1 MEIPIVEKEVRS
13 HQSHYKVSRA
23 SSRLPF
29 PLPGA
34 PPPAFPWAHP
44 LAAVQM
50 TLAPNY
56 RLSPEDG
63 KVVKIR
69 KNRNAESAVTRYR
82 LLASSSAC
90 SLLELQPV
98 TGEAWPGLV
107 SAAGSAFWCGPA
119 AESSAGSG
127 NSLLRHD

>member
-1 MEIPIVEKEVRS
+1 
-13 HQSHYKVSRA
+13 
-23 SSRLPF
+23 
-29 PLPGA
+29 
-34 PPPAFPWAHP
+34 
-44 LAAVQM
+44 M

-90 SLLELQPV
+90 SLLELQPI
-98 TGEAWPGLV
+98 TGEAWPGVPRVV
-107 SAAGSAFWCGPA
+107 STAGSAFCA
-119 AESSAGSG
+119 ARQPGATLEVGTH
-127 NSLLRHD
+127 R

>member
-1 MEIPIVEKEVRS
+1 
-13 HQSHYKVSRA
+13 
-23 SSRLPF
+23 
-29 PLPGA
+29 
-34 PPPAFPWAHP
+34 
-44 LAAVQM
+44 M

-98 TGEAWPGLV
+98 TGEAWPGVV
-107 SAAGSAFWCGPA
+107 SAAGSAFCVAPQPRA
-119 AESSAGSG
+119 ALEAGT
-127 NSLLRHD
+127 RR